1 MPKRAPTGDTV
12 DPVRSRLAAS
22 VASPVAPSSPPNGAA
37 VGGAEAEP
45 QPQAAAEVAQPA
57 PRERAPLTQRPIAPR
72 PSSPK
77 APDDRDRINK
87 KFLVRQSES
96 DRMDETMDV
105 ITQAFGSR
113 VSYSA
118 VSRAMWSVLAMA
130 EEAMAGHPRR
140 GEPLRRPAKGDAV
153 GMAEYEEALCD
164 YLRGVLKRT

>member
-1 MPKRAPTGDTV
+1 
-12 DPVRSRLAAS
+12 
-22 VASPVAPSSPPNGAA
+22 
-37 VGGAEAEP
+37 
-45 QPQAAAEVAQPA
+45 
-57 PRERAPLTQRPIAPR
+57 
-72 PSSPK
+72 
-77 APDDRDRINK
+77 
-87 KFLVRQSES
+87 
-96 DRMDETMDV
+96 MDETMDV

-140 GEPLRRPAKGDAV
+140 GEPLRRPSKGDAV